1 MGFFG
6 AIGAAIGAKS
16 SKMKTAANG
25 LSGIFGGSQIAS
37 NKPVATDHT
46 HSSDNETSSLAGA
59 NMGPVGGDGIM
70 DAEERNDNFMG
81 RNKNISGMEFGDVTR
96 GGRTIDPMVEN
107 NPVQTAGNFSPLGT
121 PDFVPRE
128 DSEEYGKQFIS

>member
-1 MGFFG
+1 MAFFG

-16 SKMKTAANG
+16 SKMKTAASSIG
-25 LSGIFGGSQIAS
+25 GILGGGQATSD
-37 NKPVATDHT
+37 KPIATDHT

-81 RNKNISGMEFGDVTR
+81 RNKNISGMEFGDVSR
-96 GGRTIDPMVEN
+96 GGDMIEN
-107 NPVQTAGNFSPLGT
+107 NPVQTAGAFPPLGT
-121 PDFVPRE
+121 PDSTPRE
-128 DSEEYGKQFIS
+128 EFDQYGKQFIS

>member
-1 MGFFG
+1 MGLFG
-6 AIGAAIGAKS
+6 AIGAAIGGKS
-16 SKMKTAANG
+16 KNSPQQDV
-25 LSGIFGGSQIAS
+25 SQ
-37 NKPVATDHT
+37 PFHV
-46 HSSDNETSSLAGA
+46 HSSDDKDSSLAGA

-81 RNKNISGMEFGDVTR
+81 RNKNISGMEFGDMTR

-128 DSEEYGKQFIS
+128 EFDQYGKQFIS